1 MGNHVSEFDDY
12 DVTRKAIIPFRVRN
26 NGFQVDYQILKFR
39 SFTKAK
45 IDQATDTKYDDSF
58 LELNTRSKI
67 VGDIRKVLTI
77 SAESISE
84 DYATLRKNYYSR
96 ICFGFLTFFIGLVM
110 TNVGW
115 LDNTQPKGI
124 TLDHIY
130 YIHTHTR
137 IL

>member
-1 MGNHVSEFDDY
+1 MGNVSDIDEF

-39 SFTKAK
+39 SFNKLK

-84 DYATLRKNYYSR
+84 DYTTLRKNYYSR
-96 ICFGFLTFFIGLVM
+96 FCFGILTFFIGLVM

-115 LDNTQPKGI
+115 IDSTQPKG
-124 TLDHIY
+124 T
-130 YIHTHTR
+130 
-137 IL
+137 